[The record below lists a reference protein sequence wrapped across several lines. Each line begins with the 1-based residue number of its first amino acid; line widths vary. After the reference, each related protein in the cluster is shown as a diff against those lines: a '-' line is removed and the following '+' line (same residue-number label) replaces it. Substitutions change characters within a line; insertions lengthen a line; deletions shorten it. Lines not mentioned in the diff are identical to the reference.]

1 MRFSTARDQIAS
13 QRTPV
18 VEDNVAAAHVPGN
31 SEGAAAVCGRV
42 VDERGRVER
51 GVNACARAS
60 KRACLNIDLGW
71 NIDFGCE
78 GNERLPEN

>member
-1 MRFSTARDQIAS
+1 M
-13 QRTPV
+13 
-18 VEDNVAAAHVPGN
+18 VEDYVAAAHVPGN